1 MKWIALSSE
10 YHLRNI
16 HSFKTPQVQLDT
28 GSEGVIVRVSQVALV
43 TTIQLP
49 SCHGLMVFCKPVK
62 ASSMGMHA
70 NCERM
75 QTVSL
80 SLGGI
85 HDYNL
90 SVKTKTITN
99 EKCKMFALSQTLP
112 AKAVSIYVCTD
123 LCMRT
128 IPNIHDN

>member
-90 SVKTKTITN
+90 SVKKKKQSQMRN
-99 EKCKMFALSQTLP
+99 AKCLLFHKRYQLRQFLYMYVLTFA
-112 AKAVSIYVCTD
+112 
-123 LCMRT
+123 
-128 IPNIHDN
+128 